1 MQIGDKVRI
10 IAEDCL
16 DGSSGCRDLCNC
28 HNSTA
33 VIEALPLLN
42 FHTLCE
48 IRFENGLKC
57 NLAIDEFEL
66 IELEKL
72 YKECLEN
79 LLKDLK

>member
-16 DGSSGCRDLCNC
+16 DGSSGCRDFCNC

-42 FHTLCE
+42 FRTFYE
-48 IRFENGLKC
+48 IRFKNGLKC
-57 NLAIDEFEL
+57 NLVIDEFEK
-66 IELEKL
+66 I
-72 YKECLEN
+72 
-79 LLKDLK
+79 D